1 MENGCGK
8 SNENIYF
15 ACRKS
20 AAVYNDKLSSR
31 ENAAELLGIS
41 PSTLANHE
49 LGITKNVPVDTVV
62 MMSDLY
68 HAPQLKNLYC
78 KNECPIGK
86 GLPVATEFNSL
97 EGITVRLL
105 NSLDDEEI
113 RNMKRRLVSIAAD
126 GRVDEQEKAEFD
138 MIMKNLDVL
147 AKAISELR
155 MLAEKYTER
164 SGGNGAD

>member
-1 MENGCGK
+1 M
-8 SNENIYF
+8 
-15 ACRKS
+15 
-20 AAVYNDKLSSR
+20 
-31 ENAAELLGIS
+31 
-41 PSTLANHE
+41 
-49 LGITKNVPVDTVV
+49 
-62 MMSDLY
+62 
-68 HAPQLKNLYC
+68 
-78 KNECPIGK
+78 
-86 GLPVATEFNSL
+86 